1 MNNTESCEVLIK
13 PLLTER
19 SVLLKDKENR
29 YSFEV
34 SKTASK
40 TDIKRAVEKLFNVK
54 VKKVNTSIVIG
65 KWRKMGK
72 FEGQRPEWKKA
83 VVALKQ
89 GYKIDVAELK

>member
-54 VKKVNTSIVIG
+54 VKKVNTMIVGG
-65 KWRKMGK
+65 KWKRVRFRPGK
-72 FEGQRPEWKKA
+72 TAEWKKA
-83 VVALKQ
+83 IVTLKEGQ
-89 GYKIDVAELK
+89 KISLT